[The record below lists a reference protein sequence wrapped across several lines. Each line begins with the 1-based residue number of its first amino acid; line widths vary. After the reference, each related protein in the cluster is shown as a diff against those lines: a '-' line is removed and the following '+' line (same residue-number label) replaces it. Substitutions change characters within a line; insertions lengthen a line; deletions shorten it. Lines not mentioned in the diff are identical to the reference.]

1 MSVYEI
7 CKKQNAI
14 PGQGSCRGGTLG
26 LEYTIDKIC
35 DTHTHIQDSLT
46 IVLSRLFKV
55 YSRKNI

>member
-7 CKKQNAI
+7 CKNKMRYQAKAAVGVALWDYNI
-14 PGQGSCRGGTLG
+14 
-26 LEYTIDKIC
+26 IHKIC

-55 YSRKNI
+55 YSRKTI